1 MRPPELHRSLQGTPS
16 LETSKARAIHR
27 LTGQINMMVQ
37 LLDLLKICPGLR
49 APDKYGD
56 LYALDKHLDLIWE
69 GRYHEALSLIQ
80 SRGL

>member
-1 MRPPELHRSLQGTPS
+1 MRPPELHPDLQGTPS
-16 LETSKARAIHR
+16 LETATTRAIHR

-56 LYALDKHLDLIWE
+56 WYALDKHLDLIW
-69 GRYHEALSLIQ
+69 GGHYQEALSLIQ